1 MLRLMRDYATSWMI
15 KILLGAIVVVF
26 VFWGVGSFRNRKANI
41 IASVNGDAITLEEY
55 RSSYNTLLDQMRQRF
70 GNSLNEDL
78 LKMLQIDQQ
87 ALNQLIEKRLLM
99 QEVARLN
106 FRVTDEEVIQSIQRI
121 PAFQTN
127 GTFDSR
133 LYTTVLN
140 FNRMTP
146 EIFEAAQKESLLLEK
161 LRTYLFSGF
170 QVSENELKE
179 YYNWKNAAVSIDYV
193 IFDPKTYK
201 DIELTK
207 EAIETY
213 FNENKESYKT
223 DPLRKVQYLF
233 FDPQDYKAEVQILDE
248 VIQNYYLDHKNDY
261 ASPKTV
267 EARHILFKLEDSA
280 DDQAVAGT
288 KARAET
294 VLDLIQK
301 GADFA
306 EMAKKHSEGP
316 SGASGGQ
323 LGTFR
328 KEDMVAPFSEKA
340 FSMQAG
346 EVSEPVRT
354 QFGWHLI
361 KVEKV
366 NPASTQTLEEATDAI
381 RTTLINEETKV
392 LAYDKA
398 EAFYETTLEGDD
410 IAQVAAELGYA
421 IKTTEPFSKRG
432 PDKDIVNRRGFADAA
447 FALSGNQIS
456 DIIDLK
462 NGYYILQVIETIPSM
477 VPELSTVK
485 KSVEADLLKDMQATL
500 AEEDANDFLEKLK
513 NMGQVEQS
521 DVADGVT
528 FKSTD
533 YFKRSEQIPDIGW
546 DNAVAQ
552 KAFEL
557 SSGQP
562 LPDSAI
568 KGQKGFYVIRLNARR
583 LPDAQEF
590 DKEKQQLQETLVNQK
605 RLKAFNAWLSE
616 ARMRSDISIR
626 EEFQQ

>member
-15 KILLGAIVVVF
+15 KIILGAIVVVF

-78 LKMLQIDQQ
+78 LNMLQLDQQ
-87 ALNQLIEKRLLM
+87 ALNQLIERRLVL

-106 FRVTDEEVIQSIQRI
+106 FRVSDEEVIRSIQSI
-121 PAFQTN
+121 PAFQTD
-127 GTFDSR
+127 GAFDSR
-133 LYTTVLN
+133 LYTTILN

-146 EIFEAAQKESLLLEK
+146 EIFEAAQKETLLMEK
-161 LRTYLFSGF
+161 LRTYLFNGF
-170 QVSENELKE
+170 RVSENELEE
-179 YYNWKNAAVSIDYV
+179 YFNWKNAAVSIDYLL
-193 IFDPKTYK
+193 FDPKTYK

-213 FNENKESYKT
+213 FDENKETYKT
-223 DPLRKVQYLF
+223 DPLRKAQYLF
-233 FDPQDYKAEVQILDE
+233 FDPQDYKDEVQISDE
-248 VIQNYYLDHKNDY
+248 AIQNYYLDHKNDY
-261 ASPKTV
+261 VSPKTV
-267 EARHILFKLEDSA
+267 EARHILFKLENGA
-280 DDQAVAGT
+280 DDQAVAAA

-316 SGASGGQ
+316 SKTNGGH

-346 EVSEPVRT
+346 EVSEPVQT

-366 NPASTQTLEEATDAI
+366 NPASEQTLEEATDAV
-381 RTTLINEETKV
+381 RKVLSGEEAKV

-398 EAFYETTLEGDD
+398 EAFYESTLEGDD
-410 IAQVAAELGYA
+410 IAQVAAELGLTV
-421 IKTTEPFSKRG
+421 KTTDPFSNRG
-432 PDKDIVNRRGFADAA
+432 PDKGIANRRGFADAA

-462 NGYYILQVIETIPSM
+462 DGYYILQVIESIPSKI
-477 VPELSTVK
+477 PELATVK

-513 NMGQVEQS
+513 TTGQTEAGDASES
-521 DVADGVT
+521 DT

-546 DNAVAQ
+546 DNAVSQA
-552 KAFEL
+552 AFQLTSEN
-557 SSGQP
+557 P

-568 KGQKGFYVIRLNARR
+568 KGQKGFYVVRLKARR
-583 LPDAQEF
+583 LPDAEEF
-590 DKEKQQLQETLVNQK
+590 AKEKQQLQETLVNQK
-605 RLKAFNAWLSE
+605 KLKAFNAWLAE
-616 ARMRSDISIR
+616 ARERSDITIR

>member
-15 KILLGAIVVVF
+15 KIILGAIVVVF

-78 LKMLQIDQQ
+78 LKMLQLDQQ
-87 ALNQLIEKRLLM
+87 ALNQLIEKRLLL

-106 FRVTDEEVIQSIQRI
+106 FRVTDEEVVRSIQSI
-121 PAFQTN
+121 PTFQTN
-127 GTFDSR
+127 GVFDSR
-133 LYTTVLN
+133 LYTTILN
-140 FNRMTP
+140 YNRMTP
-146 EIFEAAQKESLLLEK
+146 EIFEAAQIESLLMEK
-161 LRTYLFSGF
+161 FRTYLFNGF
-170 QVSENELKE
+170 RVSENELQE
-179 YYNWKNAAVSIDYV
+179 YFNWKNAAVSIDYAL
-193 IFDPKTYK
+193 FDPNTYK

-213 FNENKESYKT
+213 FNEHKDTYKT
-223 DPLRKVQYLF
+223 DPLRQAQYLF
-233 FDPQDYKAEVQILDE
+233 FDPQDYTAEVQVSDE
-248 VIQNYYLDHKNDY
+248 AIKNYYMDHKNDY

-267 EARHILFKLEDSA
+267 EARHILFKLENGA
-280 DDQAVAGT
+280 DDQTDAAAKT
-288 KARAET
+288 KAET
-294 VLDLIQK
+294 VLDLIKK

-316 SGASGGQ
+316 SKTNGGH

-328 KEDMVAPFSEKA
+328 KEDMVAPFSDKA

-346 EVSEPVRT
+346 EVSEPVQT

-366 NPASTQTLEEATDAI
+366 NPASEQTLEQATDAI
-381 RTTLINEETKV
+381 GRTLTIEEAKV
-392 LAYDKA
+392 IAYDKG

-410 IAQVAAELGYA
+410 IAQVAAQLGLTA
-421 IKTTEPFSKRG
+421 ATTEPFSKRG
-432 PDKDIVNRRGFADAA
+432 PDKGIANRRGFAEAA

-456 DIIDLK
+456 DILDL
-462 NGYYILQVIETIPSM
+462 NDGYYVLQVIESIPSKI
-477 VPELSTVK
+477 PNLATVK
-485 KSVEADLLKDMQATL
+485 NSVEADLLKEMQATL

-513 NMGQVEQS
+513 TTGQTESS
-521 DVADGVT
+521 DASAGVT
-528 FKSTD
+528 FKTTD

-546 DNAVAQ
+546 DNSVSQ

-557 SSGQP
+557 SSEQR

-568 KGQKGFYVIRLNARR
+568 KGQKGLYVIRLKARS

-605 RLKAFNAWLSE
+605 KLKAFNNWLAE
-616 ARMRSDISIR
+616 ARERSDISIR

>member
-15 KILLGAIVVVF
+15 KIILGAIVVVF

-78 LKMLQIDQQ
+78 LKMLQLDQQ
-87 ALNQLIEKRLLM
+87 ALNQLIEKRLMM
-99 QEVARLN
+99 QEAARLN
-106 FRVTDEEVIQSIQRI
+106 FRVTDEEVIRSIQSI

-127 GTFDSR
+127 GVFDSR
-133 LYTTVLN
+133 LYATVLN
-140 FNRMTP
+140 FNRMNP
-146 EIFEAAQKESLLLEK
+146 EIFEAAQKESLLMGK
-161 LRTYLFSGF
+161 LRTYLFNGF
-170 QVSENELKE
+170 RVSENELRE
-179 YYNWKNAAVSIDYV
+179 YFNWKNAGVSIDYV
-193 IFDPKTYK
+193 FFDPKTYK

-223 DPLRKVQYLF
+223 DPLRKAQYLF
-233 FDPQDYKAEVQILDE
+233 FDPQAYTAEVQISDE
-248 VIQNYYLDHKNDY
+248 AIQNYYVDHKNDY

-267 EARHILFKLEDSA
+267 EARHILFKLENNA
-280 DDQAVAGT
+280 DDQAVAAAR
-288 KARAET
+288 ARAET

-316 SGASGGQ
+316 SKTNGGH

-361 KVEKV
+361 KVDKV
-366 NPASTQTLEEATDAI
+366 NPASEQTLEEASAAI
-381 RTTLINEETKV
+381 RKTLTNEEARV

-398 EAFYETTLEGDD
+398 EAFYESTLEGDD
-410 IAQVAAELGYA
+410 IAQVAAELGLTVE
-421 IKTTEPFSKRG
+421 TTEPFSQRG
-432 PDKDIVNRRGFADAA
+432 PDKGIANRRGFADAA

-456 DIIDLK
+456 DILDLK
-462 NGYYILQVIETIPSM
+462 NGYYIIQVIETIPSKI
-477 VPELSTVK
+477 PDLATVK
-485 KSVEADLLKDMQATL
+485 KSVEADLLTDMQATL
-500 AEEDANDFLEKLK
+500 AEEEANDFLEKVK
-513 NMGQVEQS
+513 TSGQKESS
-521 DVADGVT
+521 DTSDGIA

-533 YFKRSEQIPDIGW
+533 YFKRSEQIPEIGW
-546 DNAVAQ
+546 DNAVSQ

-557 SSGQP
+557 STERP
-562 LPDSAI
+562 LPDRAI
-568 KGQKGFYVIRLNARR
+568 KGQKGFYVIRLKSRR
-583 LPDAQEF
+583 LPDALEF
-590 DKEKQQLQETLVNQK
+590 DKEKQQLEETLVNQK

-616 ARMRSDISIR
+616 ARQRSDISIR

>member
-1 MLRLMRDYATSWMI
+1 MRDYATSWLI
-15 KILLGAIVVVF
+15 KIILGAIVVVF

-78 LKMLQIDQQ
+78 LKMLQLDQQ
-87 ALNQLIEKRLLM
+87 ALNQLIEKRLIL

-106 FRVTDEEVIQSIQRI
+106 FRVTDEEVIRSIQSI
-121 PAFQTN
+121 PAFQTD
-127 GTFDSR
+127 GVFDGR
-133 LYTTVLN
+133 LYATILN

-146 EIFEAAQKESLLLEK
+146 EIFEAAQKESLLMEK

-170 QVSENELKE
+170 RVSENELKE
-179 YYNWKNAAVSIDYV
+179 YFNWKNATVSIDYV
-193 IFDPKTYK
+193 LFDPKTYT

-207 EAIETY
+207 EAIDTY

-223 DPLRKVQYLF
+223 DPLRKAQYLF
-233 FDPQDYKAEVQILDE
+233 FDPKDYKADVQISDE
-248 VIQNYYLDHKNDY
+248 AIQNYYLDHKNDY

-267 EARHILFKLEDSA
+267 EARHILFKLESGA
-280 DDQAVAGT
+280 DDQAVAAA

-306 EMAKKHSEGP
+306 EMAKIHSEGP
-316 SGASGGQ
+316 SKTNGGH

-346 EVSEPVRT
+346 EISEPVQT

-366 NPASTQTLEEATDAI
+366 NPASEQTLEEATDAV
-381 RTTLINEETKV
+381 RKVLANEEAKV

-398 EAFYETTLEGDD
+398 EAFYESTLEGDD
-410 IAQVAAELGYA
+410 IAQVAAELGLA
-421 IKTTEPFSKRG
+421 VKTTGPFSNRG
-432 PDKDIVNRRGFADAA
+432 PDKGIANPRGFADAA

-462 NGYYILQVIETIPSM
+462 DGYYILQVIESIPSKI
-477 VPELSTVK
+477 PELAAVK

-513 NMGQVEQS
+513 NTGQTEAS
-521 DVADGVT
+521 DASDSGT

-546 DNAVAQ
+546 DNAVSQ
-552 KAFEL
+552 EAFLL
-557 SSGQP
+557 SSENP
-562 LPDSAI
+562 LPDNAI
-568 KGQKGFYVIRLNARR
+568 KGQKGFYVVRLKARR
-583 LPDAQEF
+583 LPDALEF

-605 RLKAFNAWLSE
+605 KSKVFNAWLAD
-616 ARMRSDISIR
+616 ARERSDITIR

>member
-1 MLRLMRDYATSWMI
+1 MLRLMRDHATSWMI
-15 KILLGAIVVVF
+15 KIILGAIVVVF
-26 VFWGVGSFRNRKANI
+26 VFWGVGSFGNRKTDI
-41 IASVNGDAITLEEY
+41 IASVNGDTITLDEY

-78 LKMLQIDQQ
+78 LKMLQLDQQ
-87 ALNQLIEKRLLM
+87 ALNQLIEKRLIL

-106 FRVTDEEVIQSIQRI
+106 FRVSDKEVIQSIQSI

-127 GTFDSR
+127 GVFDSR
-133 LYTTVLN
+133 LYSTILN

-146 EIFEAAQKESLLLEK
+146 EIFEAAQKEGLLMEK

-170 QVSENELKE
+170 RISENELKQ
-179 YYNWKNAAVSIDYV
+179 YFNWKNAAVSIDYML
-193 IFDPKTYK
+193 FDPKTYK
-201 DIELTK
+201 DIELTTD
-207 EAIETY
+207 AIETY
-213 FNENKESYKT
+213 FDENQETYKT
-223 DPLRKVQYLF
+223 DPLRKAQYLF
-233 FDPQDYKAEVQILDE
+233 FDPQDYKADVQISDE
-248 VIQNYYLDHKNDY
+248 AIQNYYQERKNDY

-267 EARHILFKLEDSA
+267 EARHILFKLENGA
-280 DDQAVAGT
+280 DDQAVAAA

-306 EMAKKHSEGP
+306 EMAQKHSEGP
-316 SGASGGQ
+316 SKTNGGH

-346 EVSEPVRT
+346 EVSEPVQT

-366 NPASTQTLEEATDAI
+366 NPASEQTLEEATDAI
-381 RTTLINEETKV
+381 RKTLSNEEAKG

-398 EAFYETTLEGDD
+398 EAFYESTLEGDD
-410 IAQVAAELGYA
+410 IAQVAAELGLA
-421 IKTTEPFSKRG
+421 VKTTDPFSARG
-432 PDKDIVNRRGFADAA
+432 PDKDIADPRGFADAA
-447 FALSGNQIS
+447 FALSGKQIS

-462 NGYYILQVIETIPSM
+462 NGYYILQVIESIPSKI
-477 VPELSTVK
+477 PDLAAVK
-485 KSVEADLLKDMQATL
+485 KSVEADLLKEMQATL
-500 AEEDANDFLEKLK
+500 AEEEANDFLEKLK
-513 NMGQVEQS
+513 TTGQTDSS
-521 DVADGVT
+521 DADESAD

-546 DNAVAQ
+546 DNAVSQ

-557 SSGQP
+557 SSEQP
-562 LPDSAI
+562 LPNSAI
-568 KGQKGFYVIRLNARR
+568 KGQKGFYIIRLKARR
-583 LPDAQEF
+583 LPEAQEF

-605 RLKAFNAWLSE
+605 KLKAFNAWLAE
-616 ARMRSDISIR
+616 ARKRSDISIR

>member
-15 KILLGAIVVVF
+15 KIILGAIVVVF

-55 RSSYNTLLDQMRQRF
+55 RSSYSTLLDQMRQRF

-106 FRVTDEEVIQSIQRI
+106 FRVTAEEVIRSIQSI

-127 GTFDSR
+127 GVFDSR
-133 LYTTVLN
+133 LYTTILN

-146 EIFEAAQKESLLLEK
+146 ETFEVAQEESLLMEK
-161 LRTYLFSGF
+161 LRTYLFNEF
-170 QVSENELKE
+170 RVSDNELKE
-179 YYNWKNAAVSIDYV
+179 YYNWKNAAVSIDYEL
-193 IFDPKTYK
+193 FDPSTYK

-213 FNENKESYKT
+213 FNGHKDSYKT
-223 DPLRKVQYLF
+223 DPLRKAQYLF
-233 FDPQDYKAEVQILDE
+233 FDPQDYQAEVQISDE
-248 VIQNYYLDHKNDY
+248 AVQSYYLDHKKDY

-267 EARHILFKLEDSA
+267 EARHILFKLAEGD
-280 DDQAVAGT
+280 DDQAVAAA
-288 KARAET
+288 KARAEA
-294 VLDLIQK
+294 VLDLIHK

-316 SGASGGQ
+316 SKTNGGH

-340 FSMQAG
+340 FSMQTG
-346 EVSEPVRT
+346 EISEPVRT

-361 KVEKV
+361 KVEKA
-366 NPASTQTLEEATDAI
+366 NPASEQTLEEATEAI
-381 RTTLINEETKV
+381 RVTLTNEETKV

-410 IAQVAAELGYA
+410 LAKVAAELGLA
-421 IKTTEPFSKRG
+421 LKTTDPFSKRG
-432 PDKDIVNRRGFADAA
+432 PDKEIVNRRGFADAA
-447 FALSGNQIS
+447 FALAENQIS
-456 DIIDLK
+456 DIVDLK
-462 NGYYILQVIETIPSM
+462 NGYYILQVIESIPSKI
-477 VPELSTVK
+477 PDLSTVK
-485 KSVEADLLKDMQATL
+485 KPVEADLLKEMQATL
-500 AEEDANDFLEKLK
+500 AEEDASDLLEKLK
-513 NMGQVEQS
+513 IAGQTES
-521 DVADGVT
+521 GEAPEGVT
-528 FKSTD
+528 LKSSD

-546 DNAVAQ
+546 ENAVSQ

-557 SSGQP
+557 SSEKP

-568 KGQKGFYVIRLNARR
+568 KGQKGFYVIRLKARR
-583 LPDAQEF
+583 LPDALEF
-590 DKEKQQLQETLVNQK
+590 DKEKQKLQETLVNQK
-605 RLKAFNAWLSE
+605 KLKAFNAWLSE
-616 ARMRSDISIR
+616 VRRKSEISIR

>member
-15 KILLGAIVVVF
+15 KIILGAIVVVF

-78 LKMLQIDQQ
+78 LKMLQLDQQ
-87 ALNQLIEKRLLM
+87 ALNQLIEKRLMM
-99 QEVARLN
+99 QEAARLN
-106 FRVTDEEVIQSIQRI
+106 FRVTDEEVIRSIQSI

-127 GTFDSR
+127 GVFDSR
-133 LYTTVLN
+133 LYATVLN
-140 FNRMTP
+140 FNRMNP
-146 EIFEAAQKESLLLEK
+146 EIFEAAQKESLLMGK
-161 LRTYLFSGF
+161 LRTYLFNGF
-170 QVSENELKE
+170 RVSENELRE
-179 YYNWKNAAVSIDYV
+179 YFNWKNAGVSIDYV
-193 IFDPKTYK
+193 FFDPKTYK

-223 DPLRKVQYLF
+223 DPLRKAQYLF
-233 FDPQDYKAEVQILDE
+233 FDPQAYTAEVQISDE
-248 VIQNYYLDHKNDY
+248 AIQNYYVDHKNDY

-267 EARHILFKLEDSA
+267 EARHILFKLENNA
-280 DDQAVAGT
+280 DDQAVAAAR
-288 KARAET
+288 ARAET

-316 SGASGGQ
+316 SKTNGGH

-361 KVEKV
+361 KVDKV
-366 NPASTQTLEEATDAI
+366 NPASEQTLEEASAAI
-381 RTTLINEETKV
+381 RKTLTNEEARV

-398 EAFYETTLEGDD
+398 EAFYESTLEGDD
-410 IAQVAAELGYA
+410 IAQVAAELGMTVE
-421 IKTTEPFSKRG
+421 TTEPFSQRG
-432 PDKDIVNRRGFADAA
+432 PDKGIANRRGFADAA

-456 DIIDLK
+456 DILDLK
-462 NGYYILQVIETIPSM
+462 NGYYIIQVIETIPSKI
-477 VPELSTVK
+477 PDLATVK
-485 KSVEADLLKDMQATL
+485 KSVEADLLTDMQATL
-500 AEEDANDFLEKLK
+500 AEEEANDFLEKVK
-513 NMGQVEQS
+513 TSGQKESS
-521 DVADGVT
+521 DTSDGIA

-533 YFKRSEQIPDIGW
+533 YFKRSEQIPEIGW
-546 DNAVAQ
+546 DNAVSQ

-557 SSGQP
+557 STERP
-562 LPDSAI
+562 LPDRAI
-568 KGQKGFYVIRLNARR
+568 KGQKGFYVIRLKSRR
-583 LPDAQEF
+583 LPDALEF
-590 DKEKQQLQETLVNQK
+590 DKEKQQLEETLVNQK

-616 ARMRSDISIR
+616 ARQRSDISIR